1 MKKVLRKV
9 YSKNGS
15 PSLIFNIPLDI
26 AKNLGFVRG
35 DYLTAYQSG
44 SKMIIEKLNIEGGSE
59 NAK

>member
-1 MKKVLRKV
+1 
-9 YSKNGS
+9 
-15 PSLIFNIPLDI
+15 LDI